1 LEKIAFGEMRL
12 IRKGAEASLFAA
24 TWHNLRVIVKIRL
37 PKSYRI
43 PELDAEIRSRRTLRE
58 AQLMREAR
66 MAGVPVP
73 ALLSMDPVNAWIVM
87 QRIEGVRLKEYLES
101 ASREEG
107 RGVCETLGR
116 LIGRLHLRG
125 VIHGDLT
132 TSNMIVSSEKIF
144 FIDFGLGEFSQK
156 VEEKGV
162 DLHLLR
168 RALSSTHY
176 RRAREL
182 FEAVLKG
189 YAAEAGWE
197 AAEEVTARVKRI
209 ERRGRYVPER

>member
-1 LEKIAFGEMRL
+1 LERIAFGEARL
-12 IRKGAEASLFAA
+12 IRKGAEASLFAT
-24 TWHNLRVIVKIRL
+24 TWHDLRVIVKIRL

-43 PELDAEIRSRRTLRE
+43 PELDAEIRSRRTIRE

-66 MAGVPVP
+66 LAGVPVP
-73 ALLSMDPVNAWIVM
+73 ALLSIDPVDAWIVM
-87 QRIEGVRLKEYLES
+87 QHVEGVRLKEYLES
-101 ASREEG
+101 AGHLEG
-107 RGVCETLGR
+107 QEVCETLGR

-132 TSNMIVSSEKIF
+132 TSNMVISSGRIF
-144 FIDFGLGEFSQK
+144 FVDFGLGELSQK
-156 VEEKGV
+156 IEAKGV

-168 RALSSTHY
+168 RALSSTHF

-189 YAAEAGWE
+189 YAAEAGRE
-197 AAEEVTARVKRI
+197 AADEVAARVKRI

>member
-1 LEKIAFGEMRL
+1 LEKIAFGEARL

-24 TWHNLRVIVKIRL
+24 TWHSLRVIVKIRL

-43 PELDAEIRSRRTLRE
+43 PELDAEIRSRRTIRE

-66 MAGVPVP
+66 IAGVPVP
-73 ALLSMDPVNAWIVM
+73 ALLSIDPVDAWIVM
-87 QRIEGVRLKEYLES
+87 QHIEGVRLKEYLES
-101 ASREEG
+101 ASRLEG
-107 RGVCETLGR
+107 QRVCETLGR

-132 TSNMIVSSEKIF
+132 TSNMVISSGKIF
-144 FIDFGLGEFSQK
+144 FIDFGLGELSQK
-156 VEEKGV
+156 IEARGV

-168 RALSSTHY
+168 RAFSSTHF

-189 YAAEAGWE
+189 YAAEAGRE
-197 AAEEVTARVKRI
+197 AADEVAARVKRI